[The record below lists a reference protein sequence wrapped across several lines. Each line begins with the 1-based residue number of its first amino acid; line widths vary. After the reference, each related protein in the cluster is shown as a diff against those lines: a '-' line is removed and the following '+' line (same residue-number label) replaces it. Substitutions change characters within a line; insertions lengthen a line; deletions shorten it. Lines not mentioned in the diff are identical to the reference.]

1 MKYNPEHIGKIIK
14 IERTKRKWSQGTLGK
29 KLGLSDKQISKYESD
44 KEPFTIPPIDT
55 MLRICEVFDCELGY
69 LLGEKE
75 YEAGTKAET
84 IASDYTGLTQE
95 ALLAIRKITGKS
107 NRHSI
112 FFEDETKAST
122 DILNRLLVAPEF
134 HGVILQLVELDDV
147 ITIRNAIDSKLIE
160 DIGQEAFEEA
170 YYLETA
176 PDSPLYVDYEN
187 EGEAGPHLSESQINA
202 YQKFDKSINDK
213 IDCGFRAKV
222 LRYELHERMENLI
235 EVLYPRIYEERN
247 SI

>member
-1 MKYNPEHIGKIIK
+1 M
-14 IERTKRKWSQGTLGK
+14 
-29 KLGLSDKQISKYESD
+29 
-44 KEPFTIPPIDT
+44 
-55 MLRICEVFDCELGY
+55 
-69 LLGEKE
+69 
-75 YEAGTKAET
+75 
-84 IASDYTGLTQE
+84 
-95 ALLAIRKITGKS
+95 
-107 NRHSI
+107 
-112 FFEDETKAST
+112 
-122 DILNRLLVAPEF
+122 
-134 HGVILQLVELDDV
+134 
-147 ITIRNAIDSKLIE
+147 
-160 DIGQEAFEEA
+160 
-170 YYLETA
+170 ETA